1 MLLGTLGA
9 GLCCAEHTCTWLNEA
24 TASGVLES
32 AARVASTKSNCEF
45 SAKNGTL
52 RIEVIATP
60 DAAKR
65 FTALKAK
72 CQSRAMPL
80 NAIGNEAVACATH
93 GREQVV
99 GRVRDQLFT
108 IRLTMKGFNEEAI
121 SEKGRLVAEQVS
133 DNLF

>member
-1 MLLGTLGA
+1 
-9 GLCCAEHTCTWLNEA
+9 
-24 TASGVLES
+24 
-32 AARVASTKSNCEF
+32 
-45 SAKNGTL
+45 
-52 RIEVIATP
+52 
-60 DAAKR
+60 
-65 FTALKAK
+65 
-72 CQSRAMPL
+72 MPL

-133 DNLF
+133 GNLF